1 MRKVFHNLWGEKE
14 RWVLQ
19 AADLT
24 EQTKSLPNPARGWYQ
39 IYTFQAEEEP
49 DLHELAYCLDVN
61 QTLALVFFDI
71 GFYRDMDLDSDCLR
85 RMRAVL
91 HFFADN
97 RKDIILRVAYDH
109 QGRALELEPFT
120 FERVLRHM
128 EQIGEVLAEF
138 PHEILVWQGLL
149 VGNWGEMH
157 TSRFLS
163 REKLG
168 QLLEILYHGK
178 SPHTFAAVRRPV
190 YYRMLQGDKVG
201 GMGLFDDGMFGS
213 GSNLGT
219 FGTYT
224 REAAGWGEAWSR
236 EEELAFE
243 EEMCRRVPNGGEAV
257 YGEDYTEGLSGER
270 MVSDLRR
277 MHIAYLNSRHDIRI
291 LDMWKKCPFQG
302 QGPWAGRSLYDYIGA
317 HMGYRFRVRE
327 VQMSPARGARRGMY
341 RVELVIENCGFGNL
355 CQEAELYLEWTDET
369 GRLQRQR
376 LECDLRELDG
386 GSVQPADGR
395 QSIECRQSMDCL
407 VQGCECT
414 LYLAARRKWDG
425 APIRF
430 ANVSDEAGRTILGS
444 LCRQAL

>member
-178 SPHTFAAVRRPV
+178 SSH
-190 YYRMLQGDKVG
+190 
-201 GMGLFDDGMFGS
+201 S
-213 GSNLGT
+213 
-219 FGTYT
+219 
-224 REAAGWGEAWSR
+224 
-236 EEELAFE
+236 
-243 EEMCRRVPNGGEAV
+243 
-257 YGEDYTEGLSGER
+257 LS
-270 MVSDLRR
+270 LI
-277 MHIAYLNSRHDIRI
+277 HIA
-291 LDMWKKCPFQG
+291 
-302 QGPWAGRSLYDYIGA
+302 
-317 HMGYRFRVRE
+317 
-327 VQMSPARGARRGMY
+327 
-341 RVELVIENCGFGNL
+341 
-355 CQEAELYLEWTDET
+355 
-369 GRLQRQR
+369 
-376 LECDLRELDG
+376 
-386 GSVQPADGR
+386 
-395 QSIECRQSMDCL
+395 
-407 VQGCECT
+407 
-414 LYLAARRKWDG
+414 
-425 APIRF
+425 
-430 ANVSDEAGRTILGS
+430 
-444 LCRQAL
+444 